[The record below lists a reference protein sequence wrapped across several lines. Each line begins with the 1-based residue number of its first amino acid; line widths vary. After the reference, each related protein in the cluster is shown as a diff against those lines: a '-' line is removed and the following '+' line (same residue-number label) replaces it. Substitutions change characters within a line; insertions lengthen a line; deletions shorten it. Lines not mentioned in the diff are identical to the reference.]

1 MIRNSQNQYFG
12 RFKNRLIFPI
22 FNFSEKIVG
31 FGGREIN
38 GNSKIKYINS
48 QDSEIFKKSEILFGL
63 KQNQESI
70 RKNKIIILV
79 EGYMDVISL
88 AENDINLAVASMGTS
103 LSKTQILKMWNLS
116 NIPYICFDGDEA
128 GRNSSK
134 IIATKILEFL
144 IPGKSFKFIR
154 LP

>member
-1 MIRNSQNQYFG
+1 MIKNNQNQYFG

-48 QDSEIFKKSEILFGL
+48 QESEIFKKSEILFGL

-88 AENDINLAVASMGTS
+88 AENKINFALASMGTS
-103 LSKTQILKMWNLS
+103 LSKTQILKMWNFS
-116 NIPYICFDGDEA
+116 RYSIYMF
-128 GRNSSK
+128 
-134 IIATKILEFL
+134 
-144 IPGKSFKFIR
+144 
-154 LP
+154 